1 MCDIIYVLLLNEN
14 TTKISLYY
22 KKTHLNNKVL
32 EIFYYFH
39 HFSQAPYFH
48 KNIISG
54 GLMDLQL
61 YTNQ

>member
-1 MCDIIYVLLLNEN
+1 MKTRQKSACII
-14 TTKISLYY
+14 
-22 KKTHLNNKVL
+22 KKKHHLNNKVL

-39 HFSQAPYFH
+39 HFSKAPYFH